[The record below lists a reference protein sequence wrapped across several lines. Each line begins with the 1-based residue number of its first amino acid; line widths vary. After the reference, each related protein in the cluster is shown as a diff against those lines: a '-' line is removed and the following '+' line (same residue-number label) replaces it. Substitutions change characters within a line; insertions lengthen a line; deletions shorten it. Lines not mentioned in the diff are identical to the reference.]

1 MYQKS
6 SGLTKFV
13 LLFADMVSIAICLF
27 VADFLWHD
35 VLRNISRGGANYKML
50 LVILLVVYVVMFLFM
65 KQKGSFYVRGH
76 LLELWAV
83 IKSNMFLMLGTT
95 LVMFFVKQSD
105 KYSRMVLGIFVI
117 LNCLITWAFHEIL
130 KGMIPY
136 VYKAMVSKHNA
147 IIVGSAQ
154 FVEDIIAEAKITKD
168 FSIEY
173 VGKSL
178 IKDANGDSDV
188 ADVDRFVDSDEQAD
202 IQKRVESIPEIS
214 EINELTEFCKN
225 ASVDEVIVEVTS
237 DNRAFLKPII
247 NELSGA
253 GIIIKCR
260 SKLLTLSSM
269 PCQAVSKAGEYF
281 VATYANTTVSNGNLI
296 VKRCFDIFAGAI
308 GSLITLVLMI
318 FIAPAIKIESKGP
331 VLFKQVRMGR
341 NGRRFV
347 IYKFR
352 SMSNDAEKRKKELMD
367 QNEMGDKM
375 FKMEDDPRITKV
387 GKFLRKTSLDEFP
400 QFFNIFLGDMS
411 LVGTRPPTVD
421 EFEKYNLNQ
430 KSRLSFRPGLTG
442 LWQVSGRNAVK
453 DFDDVVALDM
463 EYIKNWSPLLDIKIM
478 IKTIPAMFAGK

>member
-13 LLFADMVSIAICLF
+13 LLFADMVCIAISLLA
-27 VADFLWHD
+27 ADYLWHD
-35 VLRNISRGGANYKML
+35 VLKNISRGGANYK
-50 LVILLVVYVVMFLFM
+50 ILLLYLLAVYVVLFLFVR
-65 KQKGSFYVRGH
+65 QKGSFYVRGH

-83 IKSNMFLMLGTT
+83 IKNNMFLILGVT

-117 LNCLITWAFHEIL
+117 LNCLLSWAAHEVL

-136 VYKAMVSKHNA
+136 VYKAMVNKHNA
-147 IIVGSAQ
+147 IIVGSLRFA
-154 FVEDIIAEAKITKD
+154 FDIIEESIITKD
-168 FSIEY
+168 FSTEY
-173 VGKSL
+173 VGKCIVKNDYDDTDPEMKFSENSEASGIEKL
-178 IKDANGDSDV
+178 
-188 ADVDRFVDSDEQAD
+188 
-202 IQKRVESIPEIS
+202 VENIPEIPLIS
-214 EINELTEFCKN
+214 NLTDFCKN

-237 DNRAFLKPII
+237 ADKAMLKPII

-260 SKLLTLSSM
+260 SRLLTLSSM
-269 PCQAVSKAGEYF
+269 PCQAVTKAGGYF
-281 VATYANTTVSNGNLI
+281 EATYANTTVSNGNLI
-296 VKRCFDIFAGAI
+296 VKRMFDIFAGLI
-308 GSLITLVLMI
+308 GSIVTIILMI
-318 FIAPAIKIESKGP
+318 FIAPAIKLESKGP

-352 SMSNDAEKRKKELMD
+352 SMSDDAEKRKKDLMS

-400 QFFNIFLGDMS
+400 QFFNILLGDMS
-411 LVGTRPPTVD
+411 LVGTRPPTAD

-453 DFDDVVALDM
+453 NFDDVVALDM

-478 IKTIPAMFAGK
+478 IKTIPAMFSGK

>member
-13 LLFADMVSIAICLF
+13 LLFADMVSIAISLL

-35 VLRNISRGGANYKML
+35 VLKNISRGGANYK
-50 LVILLVVYVVMFLFM
+50 ILLLYFLAVYVVLFLFVR
-65 KQKGSFYVRGH
+65 QKGSFYVRGH

-83 IKSNMFLMLGTT
+83 IKSNAGLILGVT

-117 LNCLITWAFHEIL
+117 LNCLLTWLFHEVL

-136 VYKAMVSKHNA
+136 VYKAMVNKHNA
-147 IIVGSAQ
+147 IIVGSNR
-154 FVEDIIAEAKITKD
+154 FVEDIIAESKITKD
-168 FSIEY
+168 FSTEY
-173 VGKSL
+173 VGKCLVKSSD
-178 IKDANGDSDV
+178 DADMEDDNESDADSIREL
-188 ADVDRFVDSDEQAD
+188 AG
-202 IQKRVESIPEIS
+202 KIPEIS
-214 EINELTEFCKN
+214 ELNNLTEFCKN
-225 ASVDEVIVEVTS
+225 SSVDEVIVEVTTG
-237 DNRAFLKPII
+237 DRAMLKPII

-260 SKLLTLSSM
+260 SKLLTLTQM

-281 VATYANTTVSNGNLI
+281 EATYANTTVSNGNLI
-296 VKRCFDIFAGAI
+296 VKRMFDIFAGLI
-308 GSLITLVLMI
+308 GSIVTVVLMI
-318 FIAPAIKIESKGP
+318 FIAPAIKLESKGP

-352 SMSNDAEKRKKELMD
+352 SMSNDAEKRKKELMS

-400 QFFNIFLGDMS
+400 QFFNILLGDMS

-442 LWQVSGRNAVK
+442 LWQVSGRNAVNN
-453 DFDDVVALDM
+453 FDDVVALDM

-478 IKTIPAMFAGK
+478 IKTIPAMFSGK

>member
-13 LLFADMVSIAICLF
+13 LLFADMVCIAISLLA
-27 VADFLWHD
+27 ADYLWHD
-35 VLRNISRGGANYKML
+35 VLKNISRGGANYKML
-50 LVILLVVYVVMFLFM
+50 LLYLLAVHVVLFLFT
-65 KQKGSFYVRGH
+65 KQKGNFYVRGH

-83 IKSNMFLMLGTT
+83 IKNNMGLILGVT

-117 LNCLITWAFHEIL
+117 LNCLLSWIAHEVL

-136 VYKAMVSKHNA
+136 VYKAMVNKHNA
-147 IIVGSAQ
+147 IIVGSGL
-154 FVEDIIAEAKITKD
+154 FIRDIIDESIITKD
-168 FSIEY
+168 FSTEY
-173 VGKSL
+173 VGKC
-178 IKDANGDSDV
+178 IIGDA
-188 ADVDRFVDSDEQAD
+188 RED
-202 IQKRVESIPEIS
+202 IEEEDAESSNSKAIYVTELFDKIPEIS
-214 EINELTEFCKN
+214 QISSLTDFCKN
-225 ASVDEVIVEVTS
+225 ASVDEMIVEVTDS
-237 DNRAFLKPII
+237 EKEILKPII
-247 NELSGA
+247 NELSSA

-260 SKLLTLSSM
+260 SRLLTLSSM
-269 PCQAVSKAGEYF
+269 PCQAVTKAGGYF
-281 VATYANTTVSNGNLI
+281 EATYANTTVSNGNLI
-296 VKRCFDIFAGAI
+296 VKRMFDIFAGLV
-308 GSLITLVLMI
+308 GSIVTIVLMV
-318 FIAPAIKIESKGP
+318 FIAPAIKLESKGP

-347 IYKFR
+347 IYKLR
-352 SMSNDAEKRKKELMD
+352 SMYADAEKRKKELMS

-387 GKFLRKTSLDEFP
+387 GRFLRKTSLDEFP
-400 QFFNIFLGDMS
+400 QFFNILKGDMS

-453 DFDDVVALDM
+453 NFDDVVALDM

-478 IKTIPAMFAGK
+478 IKTIPAMFSGK

>member
-27 VADFLWHD
+27 AADYLWHD

-50 LVILLVVYVVMFLFM
+50 LLILLAVYVVLFLFV

-105 KYSRMVLGIFVI
+105 KYSRMVLGIFVVF
-117 LNCLITWAFHEIL
+117 NCLLTWAFHEIL
-130 KGMIPY
+130 KGMIPF
-136 VYKAMVSKHNA
+136 VYKAMVNKHNA

-168 FSIEY
+168 FSVEY

-178 IKDANGDSDV
+178 IRESSEDIEEEDRYIDS
-188 ADVDRFVDSDEQAD
+188 AEQED
-202 IQKRVESIPEIS
+202 IRGKVESIPEIS
-214 EINELTEFCKN
+214 EIDKLTDFCKN
-225 ASVDEVIVEVTS
+225 ASVDEVVVEVTS
-237 DNRAFLKPII
+237 ENRALLKPII
-247 NELSGA
+247 NELSSA

-296 VKRCFDIFAGAI
+296 VKRMFDIFAGAI
-308 GSLITLVLMI
+308 GSLFTLILMI
-318 FIAPAIKIESKGP
+318 FIAPAIKLESKGP

-352 SMSNDAEKRKKELMD
+352 SMSNDAEKLKKALMS

-400 QFFNIFLGDMS
+400 QFFNILLGDMS

-442 LWQVSGRNAVK
+442 LWQVSGRNEVK

-478 IKTIPAMFAGK
+478 IKTVPAMFAGK

>member
-13 LLFADMVSIAICLF
+13 LLFADMVCIAISLLA
-27 VADFLWHD
+27 ADYLWHD
-35 VLRNISRGGANYKML
+35 VLKNISRGGANYKML
-50 LVILLVVYVVMFLFM
+50 LLYLLAVHVVLFLFT
-65 KQKGSFYVRGH
+65 KQKGNFYVRGH

-83 IKSNMFLMLGTT
+83 IKNNMGLILGVT

-117 LNCLITWAFHEIL
+117 LNCLLSWIAHEVL

-136 VYKAMVSKHNA
+136 VYKAMVNKHNA
-147 IIVGSAQ
+147 IIVGSGL
-154 FVEDIIAEAKITKD
+154 FIRDIIDESIITKD
-168 FSIEY
+168 FSTEY
-173 VGKSL
+173 VGKC
-178 IKDANGDSDV
+178 IIGDA
-188 ADVDRFVDSDEQAD
+188 RED
-202 IQKRVESIPEIS
+202 IEEEDAESSNSKAIYVTELFDKIPEIS
-214 EINELTEFCKN
+214 QISSLTDFCKN
-225 ASVDEVIVEVTS
+225 ASVDEMIVEVTDS
-237 DNRAFLKPII
+237 EKEILKPII
-247 NELSGA
+247 NELSSA

-260 SKLLTLSSM
+260 SRLLTLSSM
-269 PCQAVSKAGEYF
+269 PCQAVTKAGGYF
-281 VATYANTTVSNGNLI
+281 EATYANTTVSNGNLI
-296 VKRCFDIFAGAI
+296 VKRMFDIFAGLV
-308 GSLITLVLMI
+308 GSIVTIVLMI
-318 FIAPAIKIESKGP
+318 FIAPAIKLESKGP

-352 SMSNDAEKRKKELMD
+352 SMYADAEKRKKELMS

-400 QFFNIFLGDMS
+400 QFFNILLGDMS

-453 DFDDVVALDM
+453 NFDDVVALDM

-478 IKTIPAMFAGK
+478 IKTIPAMFSGK